1 MGRVS
6 RFAMTDQILR
16 RRIAQ
21 AAADSSRVLF
31 TRHARMRMRTRKVA
45 PTQVLG
51 VLRFGYLVEP
61 GYRNI
66 RGNWQCTLEA
76 RMAGDEV
83 RVAAALMTD
92 ADGEWVVVIT
102 VMN

>member
-1 MGRVS
+1 
-6 RFAMTDQILR
+6 MTDQILR

-21 AAADSSRVLF
+21 VAGDSSRVLF
-31 TRHARMRMRTRKVA
+31 TQHARMRMRTRKVL
-45 PTQVLG
+45 PTQVLH
-51 VLRFGYLVEP
+51 VLRLGYVVEP
-61 GYRNI
+61 AHRNI

-76 RMAGDEV
+76 RVAGDPM

-92 ADGEWVVVIT
+92 SDGEWVVIVT